1 MAKSK
6 NHTNHNQGPKL
17 HRNGIKKPKRL
28 LHKDTHGM
36 DRKYLRSLRR
46 VRKGNV
52 RAARM
57 TPEEREQKKA
67 AKKWMRVPSVE
78 KEAARKAHRQEKAAR
93 RAAKQAEKAAAAK
106 Q

>member
-28 LHKDTHGM
+28 LHKDTRGM

-46 VRKGNV
+46 VRKGNI

-67 AKKWMRVPSVE
+67 AKKWMRVSWMD
-78 KEAARKAHRQEKAAR
+78 KKAARKAAKEAKAAKK
-93 RAAKQAEKAAAAK
+93 ADKQ
-106 Q
+106 

>member
-17 HRNGIKKPKRL
+17 HRNGIKKPKRV

-36 DRKYLRSLRR
+36 DSKYVRSLRR
-46 VRKGNV
+46 ARKGNMRV
-52 RAARM
+52 ARM

-67 AKKWMRVPSVE
+67 AKKWMRVSWMDKKKQR
-78 KEAARKAHRQEKAAR
+78 KEAKEAKAA
-93 RAAKQAEKAAAAK
+93 KKAEK

>member
-46 VRKGNV
+46 VRKGNARV
-52 RAARM
+52 ARM
-57 TPEEREQKKA
+57 TPEQREQKKA
-67 AKKWMRVPSVE
+67 AKKWMRVPSVQ
-78 KEAARKAHRQEKAAR
+78 KEATRKAAKEAKAAKR
-93 RAAKQAEKAAAAK
+93 AEKQAAKQ
-106 Q
+106 